1 MSRPVIALTSDV
13 RRDRRTMVFLFEEYA
28 LAIEEAGG
36 LPLQVPPLRDP
47 SLVAQVLKIADG
59 VLIVGG
65 EDIDPRVYGEEPLPT
80 HQPIPNERFAFDWAL
95 ANALLA
101 PDNRHPVLGV
111 CYGCQ
116 LLAAASGGAL
126 HQDIPAQVG
135 ATIEHSGRYPD
146 LPMHPIVVTPGT
158 RLHALAG
165 GSLGAA
171 SLSVNSAHHQAPKR
185 LGAGLMVSA
194 RAPDG
199 VIEAFELAPPKDPKA
214 TEKEAGAAPPPNP
227 AAKDGARFLL
237 GLEWHP
243 ELLRTRPFERAIFG
257 AFVEAAARKEKE

>member
-1 MSRPVIALTSDV
+1 MSRPVIALTSDI

-36 LPLQVPPLRDP
+36 LPLQVPPMRDP
-47 SLVAQVLKIADG
+47 SLVGQILELADG

-80 HQPIPNERFAFDWAL
+80 HQPIPNERFEFDWAL
-95 ANALLA
+95 AKALLA
-101 PDNRHPVLGV
+101 PHNAHAVLGV

-135 ATIEHSGRYPD
+135 DTVEHAGRYPD

-158 RLHALAG
+158 RLHSFAG
-165 GSLGAA
+165 GSVGAA

-185 LGAGLMVSA
+185 LGPGLTVSA

-199 VIEAFELAPPKDPKA
+199 VIEAFELAAPKDPA
-214 TEKEAGAAPPPNP
+214 SAPPREPSASNHS
-227 AAKDGARFLL
+227 RFLL

-243 ELLRTRPFERAIFG
+243 ELLRTRPFEHAIFSS
-257 AFVEAAARKEKE
+257 FVDAAARHSVKTGRR

>member
-1 MSRPVIALTSDV
+1 MQYKVAMTRPVIALTSDV

-47 SLVAQVLKIADG
+47 SLVGQVLEIADG

-95 ANALLA
+95 AKALLA
-101 PDNRHPVLGV
+101 PHDAHPVLGV

-135 ATIEHSGRYPD
+135 ATIEHAGRYPD
-146 LPMHPIVVTPGT
+146 LPMHPIAVTPGT
-158 RLHALAG
+158 RLHELAG
-165 GSLGAA
+165 GANAA
-171 SLSVNSAHHQAPKR
+171 LLSVNSAHHQAPKR
-185 LGAGLMVSA
+185 LGPGLTVSA

-199 VIEAFELAPPKDPKA
+199 VIEAFELAAPVRDSA
-214 TEKEAGAAPPPNP
+214 SSREGAS
-227 AAKDGARFLL
+227 RFLV

-243 ELLRTRPFERAIFG
+243 ELLRTRPFERAIFSS
-257 AFVEAAARKEKE
+257 FVDAAARHSAEIGRL

>member
-1 MSRPVIALTSDV
+1 MPRPVIALTSDV

-36 LPLQVPPLRDP
+36 LPLQVPPMRDP
-47 SLVAQVLKIADG
+47 SMVAQILDIADG
-59 VLIVGG
+59 VVIVGG
-65 EDIDPRVYGEEPLPT
+65 EDIDPRVYGEDPLPT
-80 HQPIPNERFAFDWAL
+80 HEPIANERFAFDWAL
-95 ANALLA
+95 VQALLA
-101 PDNRHPVLGV
+101 PGAAHPVLGV

-126 HQDIPAQVG
+126 HQHIPAQVG
-135 ATIEHSGRYPD
+135 DTIEHAGRYPD

-165 GSLGAA
+165 GTVGAA

-185 LGAGLMVSA
+185 LGAGLVVSA

-199 VIEAFELAPPKDPKA
+199 VIEAFELAAPPQASP
-214 TEKEAGAAPPPNP
+214 APPPP
-227 AAKDGARFLL
+227 RSERFLL

-243 ELLRTRPFERAIFG
+243 ELLRTRPFERAIFS
-257 AFVEAAARKEKE
+257 AFVDAAAGFR